1 MSSYTS
7 SSDSVAYS
15 LPEKL
20 AAASAEAAELEML
33 GSSAA
38 MRRLRLQV
46 QRIGPYFRTV
56 LLRGEPGTEK
66 ELVARRL
73 HGLSPGSAGQFVM
86 CHAAT
91 LEDALPNTSPG
102 DALEWL
108 TGMARGGTL
117 LLDGME
123 EMPVDAQAKMLRI
136 LRRHE
141 FAESGGMM
149 AQRPA
154 VRVIASTSEELRVL
168 ACAGRF
174 GQELYQRLAT
184 VEIVI
189 PPLRERIEDVPT
201 LVRRML
207 ERLAGTEG
215 QGGASVSDQAMERV
229 MRYSWPGNAGEL
241 ENVLR
246 GAMLQADGG
255 SIDLCHLP
263 VLEESGRGAG
273 VNESQSV
280 RLQDVVER
288 HVLRVLKDCGGNKLR
303 AAEKLGIS
311 RSTLYRMLDAGAVA
325 HVMR

>member
-1 MSSYTS
+1 MSSQTS
-7 SSDSVAYS
+7 SSENVAYS
-15 LPEKL
+15 RPDRLP
-20 AAASAEAAELEML
+20 AASVENAESSIQ
-33 GSSAA
+33 GNSAA
-38 MRRLRLQV
+38 MRRLLLQV

-66 ELVARRL
+66 EQVARRL
-73 HGLSPGSAGQFVM
+73 HHLSQASAGQFVM

-108 TGMARGGTL
+108 IGMARGGTL
-117 LLDGME
+117 LLDGVE
-123 EMPVDAQAKMLRI
+123 ELPVDAQAKMLRI

-141 FAESGGMM
+141 FAESGGT
-149 AQRPA
+149 APPRPA
-154 VRVIASTSEELRVL
+154 VRVIASTTEELRVL

-174 GQELYQRLAT
+174 GLELYQRLAT

-189 PPLRERIEDVPT
+189 SPLRERTEDLPA
-201 LVRRML
+201 LVGRLL
-207 ERLAGTEG
+207 ERLGKAGGEDTV
-215 QGGASVSDQAMERV
+215 ASGISEQAMQRLV
-229 MRYSWPGNAGEL
+229 RYGWPGNAVEM

-255 SIDLCHLP
+255 IVGLHHLP
-263 VLEESGRGAG
+263 ALEENAF
-273 VNESQSV
+273 NLANTAAESV

-288 HVLRVLKDCGGNKLR
+288 HVLRILKDCGGNKVR

-311 RSTLYRMLDAGAVA
+311 RSTLYRMLEAGAVA
-325 HVMR
+325 